1 MANGRLVQ
9 LLIHTG
15 KFPRCL
21 SPEQYTVMLLM
32 LLYWTSVKQIHFCS
46 ELLTRRIRSGIYLY
60 HNDDIFLVSCIIT
73 RRYFAGVT
81 RYLEFKSIEGSYV
94 LGKSGKI
101 SKVPADERE
110 ALSSDLMGLFE
121 KRRFKNF
128 LVWTQDFKVD
138 DPKTWKDLSPTS
150 TMDEVYKKFGL
161 DENTSDFVG
170 HAMALYRDDSYR
182 SQPCVEAVK
191 RIKLYAESLARYG
204 KSPYLYP
211 LYGLGELPQ
220 GFARLSAIYGGT
232 YMLDKQIDEIVMEG
246 GKVMTSWMIFDIL

>member
-1 MANGRLVQ
+1 M
-9 LLIHTG
+9 
-15 KFPRCL
+15 
-21 SPEQYTVMLLM
+21 
-32 LLYWTSVKQIHFCS
+32 
-46 ELLTRRIRSGIYLY
+46 
-60 HNDDIFLVSCIIT
+60 
-73 RRYFAGVT
+73 T

-128 LVWTQDFKVD
+128 LVWTQDFNVD

-182 SQPCVEAVK
+182 GQPYVETVK

-232 YMLDKQIDEIVMEG
+232 YMLDKPIDEIVMEG
-246 GKVMTSWMIFDIL
+246 GKVIRDVH

>member
-1 MANGRLVQ
+1 M
-9 LLIHTG
+9 
-15 KFPRCL
+15 
-21 SPEQYTVMLLM
+21 
-32 LLYWTSVKQIHFCS
+32 
-46 ELLTRRIRSGIYLY
+46 
-60 HNDDIFLVSCIIT
+60 
-73 RRYFAGVT
+73 T

-94 LGKSGKI
+94 FGKSGKI

-121 KRRFKNF
+121 KRRFRNF
-128 LVWTQDFKVD
+128 LVWTQDFNVD

-182 SQPCVEAVK
+182 SQPCVETVK

-246 GKVMTSWMIFDIL
+246 GKVGEAGLDCDIVTCDMFQVIGVKSGGEVAKCKQVYCDPSYVR

>member
-1 MANGRLVQ
+1 M
-9 LLIHTG
+9 
-15 KFPRCL
+15 
-21 SPEQYTVMLLM
+21 
-32 LLYWTSVKQIHFCS
+32 
-46 ELLTRRIRSGIYLY
+46 
-60 HNDDIFLVSCIIT
+60 
-73 RRYFAGVT
+73 T

-128 LVWTQDFKVD
+128 LVWTQDFNVD

-246 GKVMTSWMIFDIL
+246 GKVRAAESELVVMVTVICFRLLA